1 MDRAG
6 ALKLVDAPS
15 GDETSDAAPDPALAR
30 APSESRRLPAWLF
43 IVALVLFAILV
54 GWQAQVAS
62 GLKAEVVA
70 LEGRLERTNAL
81 LDAHRVHLSEIRG
94 GVHELSESLLG
105 LRALVDS
112 DPSESVAPLDAE
124 PALPTP

>member
-1 MDRAG
+1 
-6 ALKLVDAPS
+6 
-15 GDETSDAAPDPALAR
+15 
-30 APSESRRLPAWLF
+30 
-43 IVALVLFAILV
+43 VALVLFAILV

-70 LEGRLERTNAL
+70 LEDRLERTNAL
-81 LDAHRVHLSEIRG
+81 LDAHRVHLFEIRG

-112 DPSESVAPLDAE
+112 DPSENVAPYDAE
-124 PALPTP
+124 TAEPTP